1 LAAGRQFSNLGI
13 PDAEILTLLRGN
25 QWKATSA
32 GYLDRMRIL
41 NRRQL
46 FQTKEGRFGFTIR
59 GVVPGDRICAL
70 NGSPVLHVIRRVT
83 GDNETEP
90 ELWKFV
96 GDAYVHGLMKG
107 EADEIDVE
115 ERDIVFV

>member
-1 LAAGRQFSNLGI
+1 
-13 PDAEILTLLRGN
+13 
-25 QWKATSA
+25 
-32 GYLDRMRIL
+32 
-41 NRRQL
+41 
-46 FQTKEGRFGFTIR
+46 
-59 GVVPGDRICAL
+59 VP
-70 NGSPVLHVIRRVT
+70 HVIRRVT

-107 EADEIDVE
+107 EADKIDVE